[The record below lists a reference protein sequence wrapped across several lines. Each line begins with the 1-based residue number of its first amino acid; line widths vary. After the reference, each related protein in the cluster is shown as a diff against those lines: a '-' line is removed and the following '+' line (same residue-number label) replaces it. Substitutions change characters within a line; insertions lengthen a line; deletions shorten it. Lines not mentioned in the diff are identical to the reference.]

1 MCQIVVHYL
10 IIFII
15 FDLQQ
20 SILNYLQLKEQFNL
34 HILLFLEKVLAIA
47 SIGNTS

>member
-1 MCQIVVHYL
+1 MPNCRTLLDHLYH
-10 IIFII
+10 FR
-15 FDLQQ
+15 LQQ

-47 SIGNTS
+47 TFGNT